1 MEPGITTFPIV
12 VFPTKSELQ
21 GVLGC
26 DWCKLFIFDLNILN
40 MKTVDEM
47 K

>member
-1 MEPGITTFPIV
+1 MVLGGAWYGHYFLH
-12 VFPTKSELQ
+12 KSELQ

-40 MKTVDEM
+40 MK
-47 K
+47 